1 MNNGDKHRY
10 DGIINLPHHRSETH
24 PHMSAHNRAGQFSPF
39 AALVGYDDAVEETAR
54 LTGSKISLGDDELD
68 ELNRKLS
75 ALAEVISE
83 RPEVTVTYFKPD
95 ELKDGGEYVTV
106 TKGLKKIDKF
116 ERCLVF
122 TDGTNV
128 PFDNIFS
135 IECELFKKKRFY
147 AVI

>member
-24 PHMSAHNRAGQFSPF
+24 PHMSAHNRAAQFSPF

-54 LTGSKISLGDDELD
+54 LTGSKISLSDDELG
-68 ELNRKLS
+68 ELNRKIS
-75 ALAEVISE
+75 ALAEKISE

-95 ELKDGGEYVTV
+95 EHKEGGEYVTA
-106 TKGLKKIDKF
+106 TKILKKIDEF
-116 ERCLVF
+116 ERCLIF
-122 TDGTNV
+122 TDRTNV

-135 IECELFKKKRFY
+135 IDNAYLSGLEKAES
-147 AVI
+147 

>member
-1 MNNGDKHRY
+1 MNNGDKHSY
-10 DGIINLPHHRSETH
+10 ESIINLPHHRSEKH

-83 RPEVTVTYFKPD
+83 RPEVTVTYFKSD
-95 ELKDGGEYVTV
+95 EYKDGWEYVTV
-106 TKGLKKIDKF
+106 FKELRRIDEH
-116 ERCLVF
+116 ERRLIF
-122 TDGTNV
+122 TDKSDI
-128 PFDNIFS
+128 PFDDIIS
-135 IECELFKKKRFY
+135 IKCGLFKK
-147 AVI
+147 